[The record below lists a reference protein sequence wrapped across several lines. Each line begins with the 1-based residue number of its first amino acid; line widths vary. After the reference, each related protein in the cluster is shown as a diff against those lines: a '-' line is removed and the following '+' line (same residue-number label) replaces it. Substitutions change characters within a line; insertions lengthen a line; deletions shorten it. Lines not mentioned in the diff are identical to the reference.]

1 MSSEVTTAPETS
13 SQVPMEEEKKIEIP
27 TTEEKKAEVVME
39 EEKPLKRTY
48 SDMKKSDASAA
59 EKRAQKRKKQRK
71 IFFLPPKANEDIVL
85 FRDVDSNDV
94 LDIIDQVNAQKQ
106 GPHEHAALL
115 EPNQVRIGPTRA
127 EIKAFKKQYTDEY
140 NKRPETIEKKE
151 KKKNSEEHK
160 KRRRDYAAR
169 EDVKLRKK
177 LRAKE
182 GRMFKKYAKTLNP
195 NIHDEL
201 MNKVRKDLIGESST
215 ESSEEPSSSEEE
227 LETQTGPFVC
237 GSTAPPSPTPS
248 PAQPSEVS
256 TTV

>member
-1 MSSEVTTAPETS
+1 MSSETTTAPEIA
-13 SQVPMEEEKKIEIP
+13 SQSPMEVDKKVEIPTEEKKVEVPMEEEK
-27 TTEEKKAEVVME
+27 T
-39 EEKPLKRTY
+39 LKRTY
-48 SDMKKSDASAA
+48 SDMKKSNATAV
-59 EKRAQKRKKQRK
+59 EKGSQKRKKQRK
-71 IFFLPPKANEDIVL
+71 IFFLPPKANEDVVL
-85 FRDVDSNDV
+85 FRDVDPNDV

-106 GPHEHAALL
+106 GPREHATLL

-140 NKRPETIEKKE
+140 NKRPETVEKKE

-201 MNKVRKDLIGESST
+201 MNKVRKDLIGESSS
-215 ESSEEPSSSEEE
+215 ESSEEPSSSEDGSEIE
-227 LETQTGPFVC
+227 NNPFV
-237 GSTAPPSPTPS
+237 GGTDASSAPAPKTVET
-248 PAQPSEVS
+248 SEVS
-256 TTV
+256 TSV